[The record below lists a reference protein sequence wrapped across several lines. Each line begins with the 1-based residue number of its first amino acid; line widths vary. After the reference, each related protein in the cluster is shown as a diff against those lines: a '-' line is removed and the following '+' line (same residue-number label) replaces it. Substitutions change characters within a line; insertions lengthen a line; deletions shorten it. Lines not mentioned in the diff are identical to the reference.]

1 MSAALSLKGLGKRY
15 EGADADAVA
24 GFDLEVA
31 AGEFVTLLG
40 PSGSGKST
48 VLKMIAGFERPTT
61 GEIRLGGTPIT
72 RLPPYRR
79 GVGMVFQN
87 YALFPHMTVADN
99 VAFPL
104 AVRDR
109 PRAEIAAKVAAA
121 LRLVQLEELGE
132 RYPAQLSGGQQQRV
146 ALARAVVFDP
156 PLLLM
161 DEPLGALD
169 RNLREDM
176 KIEIKR
182 VQRALSMTVI
192 YVTHDQDE
200 ALAMSDRIAVLRGGQ
215 LIQAGPPRA
224 LYDRPADSFVARFF
238 GESNLIEARLV
249 RQGGAARAEVAG
261 TMLPLPATAA
271 TPGDACLLLVRPE
284 RIRLAEPG
292 ATADGARL
300 EGRVVEVT
308 FLGESTRYR
317 VAAGP
322 LILTIK
328 QQSGSGSAFA
338 VGDAVAA
345 TWPAEATV
353 LLDR

>member
-1 MSAALSLKGLGKRY
+1 VSAPLSLRGIGKRY
-15 EGADADAVA
+15 EGAAADAVA

-48 VLKMIAGFERPTT
+48 VLKMIAGFERPTS
-61 GEIRLGGTPIT
+61 GEIRLGGAPIT

-109 PRAEIAAKVAAA
+109 PHAEVAAKVATA
-121 LRLVQLEELGE
+121 LRLVQLEGLGD

-176 KIEIKR
+176 KVEIKR

-200 ALAMSDRIAVLRGGQ
+200 ALAMSDRIAVLRGGR

-224 LYDRPADSFVARFF
+224 LYDRPVDSFVARFF

-249 RQGGAARAEVAG
+249 RDDGGVRAEFGGARVALPGGAA
-261 TMLPLPATAA
+261 T
-271 TPGDACLLLVRPE
+271 GDACLLLIRPE

-292 ATADGARL
+292 LPGHGARL
-300 EGRVVEVT
+300 EGRVEEAT

-317 VAAGP
+317 VAAGN
-322 LILTIK
+322 LTLTVK
-328 QQSGSGSAFA
+328 QQSGSGRAFA
-338 VGDAVAA
+338 IGDTVAA
-345 TWPAEATV
+345 TWPADAAV
-353 LLDR
+353 VLDR